1 MEETVE
7 SVGVREA
14 KNRFSEL
21 TAQVNQTGAELVVL
35 KNNKPWVI
43 IRPADSAA
51 ADRRSRLEKLRALT
65 GRIEADAAN
74 EPEWDSAVS
83 DRELLGEERMRRF
96 G

>member
-1 MEETVE
+1 MAETLD

-35 KNNKPWVI
+35 KNNRPWVI
-43 IRPADSAA
+43 IQPADAAA

-74 EPEWDSAVS
+74 EPDWDSAAS
-83 DRELLGEERMRRF
+83 DQELLDDERMRRF